1 MSENFVSTILELVND
16 LVKAQQNSV
25 DAFID
30 RIAVKYSL
38 NELELRTLWNGGS
51 SSDADAV
58 ATIVSDD
65 NKCTHT
71 FTKGQRIGQQC
82 GQKNS
87 GNTTKCSKHQ
97 KKSKEQRSTTAAAAA
112 TTITSTTTI
121 TDDMRD
127 IPLMFSKI
135 TSVLASDTED
145 SSD

>member
-1 MSENFVSTILELVND
+1 MSETLVNNILELINE
-16 LVKAQQNSV
+16 LVKAQQNTV

-30 RIAVKYSL
+30 RIADRYSL
-38 NELELRTLWNGGS
+38 NELELRTLWNGN
-51 SSDADAV
+51 SDTDTV
-58 ATIVSDD
+58 ATLVNDD

-97 KKSKEQRSTTAAAAA
+97 KKLKEQRSTAAS
-112 TTITSTTTI
+112 TTITTSSTTV
-121 TDDMRD
+121 TDDGMRD

>member
-1 MSENFVSTILELVND
+1 MSENLVSTILELLND
-16 LVKAQQNSV
+16 LVKAQQNTV

-30 RIAVKYSL
+30 RIAVRYSL
-38 NELELRTLWNGGS
+38 NELELRTLWNG
-51 SSDADAV
+51 SDP
-58 ATIVSDD
+58 ATLVNDD

-97 KKSKEQRSTTAAAAA
+97 KKLKEQRSTAAS
-112 TTITSTTTI
+112 TTITTSTTV
-121 TDDMRD
+121 TDDGMRD

>member
-1 MSENFVSTILELVND
+1 MSENSVSTILELIND
-16 LVKAQQNSV
+16 LVKAQQNTV

-30 RIAVKYSL
+30 RIAAKYSL

-51 SSDADAV
+51 DADTV

-97 KKSKEQRSTTAAAAA
+97 KKSKEQRSTTAAAA
-112 TTITSTTTI
+112 TTITSTTI

>member
-1 MSENFVSTILELVND
+1 MSENLVSTILELLND
-16 LVKAQQNSV
+16 LVKAQQNTV

-30 RIAVKYSL
+30 RIADRYSL
-38 NELELRTLWNGGS
+38 NELELRTLWNGN
-51 SSDADAV
+51 SSDLDTV
-58 ATIVSDD
+58 ATLDD

-97 KKSKEQRSTTAAAAA
+97 KKLKEQRSTAAS
-112 TTITSTTTI
+112 TTITTSSTTAA
-121 TDDMRD
+121 TDDGMRD

>member
-1 MSENFVSTILELVND
+1 MSENLVSTILELLND
-16 LVKAQQNSV
+16 LVKAQQNTV

-30 RIAVKYSL
+30 RISVRYSL
-38 NELELRTLWNGGS
+38 NELELRTLWTGS
-51 SSDADAV
+51 DPDTV
-58 ATIVSDD
+58 ATLVNDD

-97 KKSKEQRSTTAAAAA
+97 KKLKEQRSTTAAS
-112 TTITSTTTI
+112 TTITTSSTTV
-121 TDDMRD
+121 TDDGMRD

>member
-1 MSENFVSTILELVND
+1 MSENLVSTILELLND
-16 LVKAQQNSV
+16 LVKAHQNTV

-30 RIAVKYSL
+30 RISVKYSL
-38 NELELRTLWNGGS
+38 NELELRTLWNG
-51 SSDADAV
+51 SDPDTV
-58 ATIVSDD
+58 AATLVNDD

-97 KKSKEQRSTTAAAAA
+97 KKLKEQQRSTAAS
-112 TTITSTTTI
+112 TTITTSTTV
-121 TDDMRD
+121 TDDGMRD

>member
-1 MSENFVSTILELVND
+1 MSENLVSSILELIND
-16 LVKAQQNSV
+16 LVKAQQNTA

-30 RIAVKYSL
+30 RIADKYSL
-38 NELELRTLWNGGS
+38 NELELRTLWNGNI
-51 SSDADAV
+51 DPDTV
-58 ATIVSDD
+58 ATLDD

-97 KKSKEQRSTTAAAAA
+97 KKLKEQRSTAAS
-112 TTITSTTTI
+112 TTITTSSTTTV
-121 TDDMRD
+121 TDDGMRD

>member
-1 MSENFVSTILELVND
+1 MSDNLVSTILELIND
-16 LVKAQQNSV
+16 LVKVQQNAV

-30 RIAVKYSL
+30 RIADRYNL
-38 NELELRTLWNGGS
+38 NELELRTLWNGN
-51 SSDADAV
+51 SSDPDTV
-58 ATIVSDD
+58 ATLDD

-97 KKSKEQRSTTAAAAA
+97 KKLKEQRSTAAS
-112 TTITSTTTI
+112 TTITIPTV
-121 TDDMRD
+121 TDDGMRD

>member
-1 MSENFVSTILELVND
+1 MSENLVSTILQLLND
-16 LVKAQQNSV
+16 LVKAQQNTV

-30 RIAVKYSL
+30 RIADRYSL
-38 NELELRTLWNGGS
+38 NELELRTLWNGNS
-51 SSDADAV
+51 SGDHDTV
-58 ATIVSDD
+58 ATTLDD

-97 KKSKEQRSTTAAAAA
+97 KKLKEQRSTATS
-112 TTITSTTTI
+112 TTITTSTTV
-121 TDDMRD
+121 TDDGGMRD

>member
-1 MSENFVSTILELVND
+1 MSENLVSTILELLNE
-16 LVKAQQNSV
+16 LVKAQQNTV

-30 RIAVKYSL
+30 RIAAKYSL
-38 NELELRTLWNGGS
+38 NELELRTLWNG

-58 ATIVSDD
+58 ATIVNDD

-97 KKSKEQRSTTAAAAA
+97 KKLKEQRSTAAS
-112 TTITSTTTI
+112 TTITTSTTV
-121 TDDMRD
+121 TDDGMRD

>member
-1 MSENFVSTILELVND
+1 MSENLVSSILQLIND
-16 LVKAQQNSV
+16 LVKAQQNRA

-30 RIAVKYSL
+30 RIAERYSL
-38 NELELRTLWNGGS
+38 NELELRTLWNGNR
-51 SSDADAV
+51 SDPDTV
-58 ATIVSDD
+58 ATLDD

-97 KKSKEQRSTTAAAAA
+97 KKLKEQRSTAAS
-112 TTITSTTTI
+112 TTITTSSTTTV
-121 TDDMRD
+121 TDDGMRD

>member
-1 MSENFVSTILELVND
+1 MSENLVSTILELLND
-16 LVKAQQNSV
+16 LVKAQQNAV

-30 RIAVKYSL
+30 RISVRYSL
-38 NELELRTLWNGGS
+38 NELELRTLWNG
-51 SSDADAV
+51 SDPDTV
-58 ATIVSDD
+58 VNNDD

-97 KKSKEQRSTTAAAAA
+97 KKLKEQRSTAAS
-112 TTITSTTTI
+112 TTITTSTTV
-121 TDDMRD
+121 TDDGMRD